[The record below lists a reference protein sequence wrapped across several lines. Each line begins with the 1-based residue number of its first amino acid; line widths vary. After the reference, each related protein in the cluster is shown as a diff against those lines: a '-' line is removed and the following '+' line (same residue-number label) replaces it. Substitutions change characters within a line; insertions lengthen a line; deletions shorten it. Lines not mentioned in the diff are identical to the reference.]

1 MRSGWILVGVGM
13 LLTLGCRAGGAPA
26 VGAAARAPVSSPDP
40 LGVSQVSPRT
50 DRSLTAATSGDKIEQ
65 AAASS
70 DQSEVRLV
78 SGNGAEAAS
87 VDPSLSPSTGP
98 AAISLTSAVALAL
111 AQNPDLVAQR
121 QAEYVGSAA
130 LGVAQTYPF
139 NPFVQVQATPYQDQP
154 TGGQGTTYHYVLLMQ
169 TIQLAHQQQYRE
181 EGASATLNTVRWN
194 IHQAELLN
202 VAQTE
207 RLYFSA
213 LYQLG
218 LRDLAR
224 ESDANNQ
231 QLLGTLEKQLA
242 AGQATAADVAIVR
255 IDARSTR
262 QQMRLAEAN
271 YQTAL
276 RDLRRQ
282 LNLPPKSPEEPVG
295 KLSELAWRPAN
306 LDTLGAFV
314 TANDAYTQGTDPK
327 GLVVGFASAR
337 PDVLAA
343 RSDVDMARAGS
354 SLATAARTP
363 DLQIGPY
370 YQRTVDGTT
379 FLGFRAQMDLPVVN
393 NGVPLENQRNCELHQ
408 RVATWQQLQIRA
420 GLEAE
425 AALERYELAYQ
436 TVAEERETQHT
447 SLPAELRRLEEQF
460 KAGDIDVIR
469 VVQAR
474 TSMIQNQRVYLDLQN
489 ELAQAAA
496 NLTAATG
503 IAPEALLGNAP
514 ASD

>member
-1 MRSGWILVGVGM
+1 MRWRWILVGLVLPM
-13 LLTLGCRAGGAPA
+13 GCRAGGAPSA
-26 VGAAARAPVSSPDP
+26 SAPVDPSSRTNT
-40 LGVSQVSPRT
+40 VSVASV
-50 DRSLTAATSGDKIEQ
+50 Q
-65 AAASS
+65 AAPDRAAISTQLSPQDDSS
-70 DQSEVRLV
+70 DQVLHTSQNRSNSDIQPVSASET
-78 SGNGAEAAS
+78 
-87 VDPSLSPSTGP
+87 DST
-98 AAISLTSAVALAL
+98 AAISLTSAVSLAL

-121 QAEYVGSAA
+121 HAEYVGSAA

-169 TIQLAHQQQYRE
+169 TLQLAHQQQYRE
-181 EGASATLNTVRWN
+181 EGASAALNTVRWN

-207 RLYFSA
+207 RLYFTA
-213 LYQLG
+213 LYQRG

-231 QLLGTLEKQLA
+231 HLLITLEKQLA
-242 AGQATAADVAIVR
+242 AGQATASDVAIVR

-262 QQMRLAEAN
+262 QQLRLAEAN

-282 LNLPPKSPEEPVG
+282 ANLPPKAPEEPLG
-295 KLSELAWRPAN
+295 NLSELAWRPATI
-306 LDTLGAFV
+306 DTLGHLVA
-314 TANDAYTQGTDPK
+314 TNDSFTGATDSK
-327 GLVVGFASAR
+327 GLVVGFAYAR
-337 PDVLAA
+337 PDVMAA
-343 RSDVDMARAGS
+343 RSDVDTARAGA
-354 SLATAARTP
+354 SLATASRTP
-363 DLQIGPY
+363 DLQVGPY

-393 NGVPLENQRNCELHQ
+393 NGVPLEHQRNSELHQ
-408 RVATWQQLQIRA
+408 RVAIWQQLQIRA

-474 TSMIQNQRVYLDLQN
+474 TSMLANQRVYLDLQN

-503 IAPEALLGNAP
+503 IGPETLLGN
-514 ASD
+514 